1 MIFKTFN
8 SDIDNMS
15 SRWGMF
21 GKSFSDIGNTITTKR
36 KQVTDYVAVTNDA
49 TISGMMSAWKGTS
62 PVLSTFLRI
71 LSIPDFRFLTLPGSL
86 SSVSNMWCQEEVF
99 PLHYAFRNGHE

>member
-21 GKSFSDIGNTITTKR
+21 GKSFSDIGNTITTKW
-36 KQVTDYVAVTNDA
+36 KQVTDYVTITNDA
-49 TISGMMSAWKGTS
+49 TILLIVSSSSAA
-62 PVLSTFLRI
+62 FAHI
-71 LSIPDFRFLTLPGSL
+71 MFASL
-86 SSVSNMWCQEEVF
+86 SCSS
-99 PLHYAFRNGHE
+99 